1 MPVKGKKIKTVILF
15 AALLIVIGAAVN
27 GTVAFLFTNTGDV
40 INTFV
45 PGSVTGEI
53 TETFNSDSKTSAKI
67 KNTGNVTAYVRVAVA
82 GTEVDEQGHVIG
94 DLPVA
99 GFIDA
104 SKWDLVGGY
113 YYFKGSVAPGAYTE
127 DLLASG
133 IPLKITDGTGT
144 HLYQVTIAA
153 QLIQAEGGRSD
164 GTPAVTDAWKMSYS
178 AGLEAGGSWT
188 AAQGN

>member
-1 MPVKGKKIKTVILF
+1 MFGKVLKFKTVILF
-15 AALLIVIGAAVN
+15 AALLIVICAAVS
-27 GTVAFLFTNTGDV
+27 GSVAFLFTNTDDV

-53 TETFNSDSKTSAKI
+53 TETFNADSKTSAKI
-67 KNTGNVTAYVRVAVA
+67 RNTGNVTAYVRAA
-82 GTEVDEQGHVIG
+82 ITGNEVDEQGHVIG

-113 YYFKGSVAPGAYTE
+113 YYYKGSVAPGAYTE

-133 IPLKITDGTGT
+133 IPLKITDAAGT
-144 HLYQVTIAA
+144 HFYQVTITA

-164 GTPAVTDAWKMSYS
+164 GTPAVTDAWKMNYS

-188 AAQGN
+188 AVQGD